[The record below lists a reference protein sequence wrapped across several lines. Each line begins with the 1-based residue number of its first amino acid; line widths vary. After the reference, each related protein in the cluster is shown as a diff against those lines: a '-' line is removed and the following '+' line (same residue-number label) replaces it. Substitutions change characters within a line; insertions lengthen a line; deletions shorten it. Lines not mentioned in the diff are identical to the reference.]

1 MANLTG
7 ERDTQRMISQY
18 DGSFAIPALVGAV
31 VFKGGLV
38 KAGTAG
44 TGTKGGGATA
54 TGNKTLGRAK
64 KTFNPAVAGDV
75 IEYETGIF
83 LYACTG
89 AVVAASR
96 GLVCYADDD
105 QTVSLT
111 ATNMVAGRV
120 YDLGPVANTCW
131 VIVDG
136 GISNTSVVG
145 N

>member
-1 MANLTG
+1 MANLIA

-18 DGSFAIPALVGAV
+18 DGVGSIPALVGAV

-38 KAGTAG
+38 KIGTAG

-54 TGNKTLGRAK
+54 TGIKTLGRAK

-89 AVVAASR
+89 AIVAASR
-96 GLVCYADDD
+96 GAICYADDD

-111 ATNMVAGRV
+111 NTNMVCGRV
-120 YDLGPVANTCW
+120 YDLGPFANTAW
-131 VIVDG
+131 VIIDG
-136 GISNTSVVG
+136 SISTP
-145 N
+145 